1 MGIPRLVKLR
11 IIYQKFYFR
20 RFISAL
26 FPVSKFQIMMNL
38 KTCILLV
45 AAILII
51 SLGTEAESKPNCV
64 CVHSPCECDYGEVL
78 RERSEKAKSQVRQA
92 GPPRPWILGQ
102 SEETAAEKTNEEALK
117 DQSDSSNNM
126 AHYGER
132 SEKAKSQVRQ
142 AKCVCVTN
150 PCPCAKP
157 SGGGLLRERFEAAKS
172 AKKRFAEGLSPPRP
186 MILG

>member
-26 FPVSKFQIMMNL
+26 FPVSKSQIMMNL

-92 GPPRPWILGQ
+92 GR
-102 SEETAAEKTNEEALK
+102 ETCICIISGGRFVFPCALLKGRTEA
-117 DQSDSSNNM
+117 
-126 AHYGER
+126 
-132 SEKAKSQVRQ
+132 
-142 AKCVCVTN
+142 
-150 PCPCAKP
+150 PCAKP
-157 SGGGLLRERFEAAKS
+157 AGGGLFRERFEAAKS
-172 AKKRFAEGLSPPRP
+172 AMKKFAEESSPDEAKDKEREH
-186 MILG
+186 